1 MIPVSPGSF
10 MMGASPKE
18 MKQLKYVA
26 QDVGRD
32 VIQDNGKELATLRQR
47 IGPDPGQLVAANR
60 ATVQFLPVV
69 VRSGSP
75 GRAFFYIQ
83 WNKPPARGF
92 LAHS

>member
-32 VIQDNGKELATLRQR
+32 VIQDKKGTRHAETA
-47 IGPDPGQLVAANR
+47 ICPDPGHLAAANR